1 MTTNNIAFPLS
12 SVATNI
18 SLEKVSSNKNSGEPN
33 SFQTVLDGFVTP
45 SNTDDKPVQH
55 DASSSPKEN
64 LNDSSQISEIKSK
77 DESDHTETSK
87 IEKTDAN
94 TSAEPVEVVPP
105 PTLILLANKKELI
118 AEISEE
124 QVQSQSA
131 DSESISLQDEPNLQA
146 PLINIIAA
154 QTFNNKLAQQEKT
167 ITSTT
172 ETAPTNS
179 VIASAGSETL
189 NKLNSPT
196 ETNGEAFAAQLSP
209 KIAVENKANADLM
222 KLNNTSI
229 EIQSAD
235 QTKLVNTINAID
247 TPLPIA
253 NQSQT
258 NTQINT
264 VNSINQSLPS
274 YAVPNNFYSDNWN
287 SSVHQQVLL
296 LRHNN
301 IDNATLVLNP
311 EHLGPIHVS
320 IQIDAQSQTSIQFWS
335 QNPDVRQALR
345 DGLHNLNTLFQD
357 SGLQLGSTDVS
368 SQQNS
373 FSDNNNPKQSQAN
386 KQSGLS
392 SDDLNPDN
400 QVDTPFTV
408 TNLVNVYI

>member
-12 SVATNI
+12 SVATNN
-18 SLEKVSSNKNSGEPN
+18 SLEKVSSSKDSGGTN
-33 SFQTVLDGFVTP
+33 SFQTVLDSFVTP

-64 LNDSSQISEIKSK
+64 LNDSSKVSEIKSK
-77 DESDHTETSK
+77 DESDNTETSK

-94 TSAEPVEVVPP
+94 TSAEPVEVP
-105 PTLILLANKKELI
+105 PTLIVHANKKELI
-118 AEISEE
+118 VEISEE
-124 QVQSQSA
+124 QMQSQNS
-131 DSESISLQDEPNLQA
+131 DSESISLQDETNLQA

-167 ITSTT
+167 ITSAT
-172 ETAPTNS
+172 ETAPKSSLITS
-179 VIASAGSETL
+179 VGSETL
-189 NKLNSPT
+189 NKLNPPT
-196 ETNGEAFAAQLSP
+196 ETNGEAFAAELSP
-209 KIAVENKANADLM
+209 KIAVENKANADLI
-222 KLNNTSI
+222 KLNNTNI

-235 QTKLVNTINAID
+235 QTKIVNTINALD

-253 NQSQT
+253 GQSQT
-258 NTQINT
+258 NTQITT

-287 SSVHQQVLL
+287 TSVHQQVLL

-345 DGLHNLNTLFQD
+345 DGLPNLNTLFQD
-357 SGLQLGSTDVS
+357 SGLQLGSADVS

-400 QVDTPFTV
+400 QVDTPLTV

>member
-12 SVATNI
+12 SVATNN
-18 SLEKVSSNKNSGEPN
+18 SLEKISSSKDSGGTN
-33 SFQTVLDGFVTP
+33 SFQTVLDSFVTP

-55 DASSSPKEN
+55 DANNSLKEN
-64 LNDSSQISEIKSK
+64 LDDSSKVSEIHSK
-77 DESDHTETSK
+77 DESDNTETST
-87 IEKTDAN
+87 IEKHEAN
-94 TSAEPVEVVPP
+94 KSAEPVEAD
-105 PTLILLANKKELI
+105 ANKKKL
-118 AEISEE
+118 SDE
-124 QVQSQSA
+124 QIPSQNT
-131 DSESISLQDEPNLQA
+131 DSESISSQNDPNLQA

-167 ITSTT
+167 ITSVT
-172 ETAPTNS
+172 ETAPTS
-179 VIASAGSETL
+179 SLITSADSDTL
-189 NKLNSPT
+189 NKLNSLT
-196 ETNGEAFAAQLSP
+196 ETNGEAFAAQLSS
-209 KIAVENKANADLM
+209 KIAVENKANADLI
-222 KLNNTSI
+222 KLNNTNI
-229 EIQSAD
+229 EIESAD
-235 QTKLVNTINAID
+235 QAKLVNTINALD

-253 NQSQT
+253 GQNQTS
-258 NTQINT
+258 TQIAT
-264 VNSINQSLPS
+264 ANSINQSLPS
-274 YAVPNNFYSDNWN
+274 YAVSNNFYSDNWN
-287 SSVHQQVLL
+287 NSVHQQVLL

-345 DGLHNLNTLFQD
+345 DGLSNLNTLFQD
-357 SGLQLGSTDVS
+357 SGLQLGSADVS

-373 FSDNNNPKQSQAN
+373 FSDNNNPKQSQTN
-386 KQSGLS
+386 KQSGSS